1 MSLGEIFRR
10 CTANAART
18 FNFGAE
24 IGTLKS
30 GAEGDVSILDLVA
43 GDFTFTD
50 SDGKTR
56 AGRKK
61 LKPVVTV
68 RAGKL
73 CYPTAG

>member
-1 MSLGEIFRR
+1 MR
-10 CTANAART
+10 CTVNAAKT

-24 IGTLKS
+24 IGTLKP
-30 GAEGDVSILDLVA
+30 GAEGDVSILDLVV

-56 AGRKK
+56 TGRQK
-61 LKPVVTV
+61 LRPVVTV

-73 CYPTAG
+73 FYPVAAV

>member
-1 MSLGEIFRR
+1 MR
-10 CTANAART
+10 CTINAAKT

-24 IGTLKS
+24 IGTLKP

-56 AGRKK
+56 AGQQK
-61 LKPVVTV
+61 LTPGVTV

-73 CYPTAG
+73 YYPAAG